1 MYGHVIPNVQLIYIC
16 SLTLTLTDSFF
27 FSFYSPPKN
36 CYSWTGQQVIVIL
49 EWTHK
54 SEEVNIRNHSFPTLL
69 RFITILSNN
78 PMKNID
84 IQKYRAHAFREKIR
98 RNSIWLVF
106 LFVTYNF
113 FLPPFY
119 THLCKRILA
128 CTHTCPWQ
136 KRPVFTCV
144 RKKAHGFIL
153 IIIMTTHE
161 RRDTARVLNNFI
173 LGA

>member
-1 MYGHVIPNVQLIYIC
+1 MYGHVIPNVQLIYIY
-16 SLTLTLTDSFF
+16 SLTLTHWLLFLFLLFT
-27 FSFYSPPKN
+27 PKKLLLM
-36 CYSWTGQQVIVIL
+36 SRPQQVIVIL

-69 RFITILSNN
+69 RFITIPSNH
-78 PMKNID
+78 PMKNIN
-84 IQKYRAHAFREKIR
+84 IRKYRAHAFWEKIR

-113 FLPPFY
+113 FFPPFY

-153 IIIMTTHE
+153 IIIITTHE
-161 RRDTARVLNNFI
+161 RKDTARVLNH
-173 LGA
+173 LVTAA

>member
-1 MYGHVIPNVQLIYIC
+1 MYGHVIPNVQLIYIY
-16 SLTLTLTDSFF
+16 SLTLTHCLFF
-27 FSFYSPPKN
+27 LFLLFTPKN

-54 SEEVNIRNHSFPTLL
+54 TEEVNIRNHSFPTLL

-78 PMKNID
+78 PVKNID
-84 IQKYRAHAFREKIR
+84 TQKYRAHAFRK
-98 RNSIWLVF
+98 NKKKQYLACLSVHNLQ
-106 LFVTYNF
+106 F
-113 FLPPFY
+113 FLSPFLY
-119 THLCKRILA
+119 ALVQANILA

-153 IIIMTTHE
+153 IIIITTHE
-161 RRDTARVLNNFI
+161 RKDTARVLNH
-173 LGA
+173 LVTAA